1 MAPLSA
7 AFRTPLEDEEPQRH
21 RTGLRKK
28 RMENLHGSSSS
39 LTRRL
44 YSSDERIES
53 QKAQKEEDENFY
65 AACRAA
71 YLTVFKTSLENIT
84 DKDQLRIVLQQAG
97 GNPSKKTLNKY
108 WTAKTKELNFDD
120 FCAIAKREKP
130 AAKADLIKAF
140 RKLDPGNKGYVL
152 HDDLHKVLTTKGEK
166 MSPEELNAVLRLAD
180 VNSGGKLD
188 YNKFC
193 NVFFNTCDQC
203 AKMAAERMNANS
215 RARRQQFGSQLE
227 TSPERSASPRT
238 PRDGDTT
245 PRKVESKS
253 SRPSSARNY
262 KATMCTILNMG
273 PPSARISKLV
283 EPNNLQEWQNSQVK
297 GCFFLEDAGI
307 VSHHYKLQLPLKT
320 TVYLTIK
327 PLNLSRVEGK
337 SSPWMSVDTALYIL
351 KEIDGKGD
359 PQLISFTEVRN
370 KEAFVWKGELGV
382 GSYTLL
388 PFTTGCRLTK
398 KKKQIGKE
406 AQLVYRNDKEDLV
419 LTPEFRSALSDMF
432 DIIDLDG
439 NGSLSLEEY
448 NFFEMR
454 TSGEKCDDDAWEVCK
469 ENFET
474 KKNELT
480 RKGFLDLNLMEA
492 NDREGDPSDLWVT
505 LQSMGYNKALE
516 LTEACPFIINI
527 YAEKCKPRLSA
538 VSLASSNRQ
547 LQKVLCKSVILKG
560 EAKPMEGYESV
571 VIYTYKNDTRITS
584 VIENKVDKKIMMQVN
599 NDQSKNCVSSRGL
612 SVFAVEVPAKSS
624 VVSQHVMAMS
634 ERQEWLYNCIQSVL
648 S

>member
-1 MAPLSA
+1 
-7 AFRTPLEDEEPQRH
+7 
-21 RTGLRKK
+21 
-28 RMENLHGSSSS
+28 MESLYGSSSS
-39 LTRRL
+39 LTGRR
-44 YSSDERIES
+44 YPSNERIENP
-53 QKAQKEEDENFY
+53 KAQQNEDETFY

-71 YLTVFKTSLENIT
+71 YLTLFKTSLENIT
-84 DKDQLRIVLQQAG
+84 DKEQLRLVLQQAG
-97 GNPSKKTLNKY
+97 RNPSKRNLSKY

-130 AAKADLIKAF
+130 AAKFELLKAF
-140 RKLDPGNKGYVL
+140 RKMDPGNKGYVS
-152 HDDLHKVLTTKGEK
+152 HDDLYKALTTKGEK
-166 MSPEELNAVLRLAD
+166 MSPEEVNAVLRLAD

-193 NVFFNTCDQC
+193 AAFFSTCDQS
-203 AKMAAERMNANS
+203 AKMAAERMSANS
-215 RARRQQFGSQLE
+215 RARRQQFGSQIE
-227 TSPERSASPRT
+227 TSPERSPSPRT

-245 PRKVESKS
+245 PRKADSKS
-253 SRPSSARNY
+253 PRLSSSRNY
-262 KATMCTILNMG
+262 KATMCTVINMG
-273 PPSARISKLV
+273 PPSARNSKIV
-283 EPNNLQEWQNSQVK
+283 EPNNLQEWQSSQLK
-297 GCFFLEDAGI
+297 GCFFLEDTGI
-307 VSHHYKLQLPLKT
+307 VSHHYKLQLPQKT

-327 PLNLSRVEGK
+327 PLNLSRAEGK
-337 SSPWMSVDTALYIL
+337 PSPWMSVDTALYII
-351 KEIDGKGD
+351 KESDGKGD
-359 PQLISFTEVRN
+359 PQLISFTEIRN
-370 KEAFVWKGELGV
+370 KEAFVWKGDLAV
-382 GSYTLL
+382 GSYTLI

-398 KKKQIGKE
+398 KKKQIVKE
-406 AQLVYRNDKEDLV
+406 AQLVYRNDKDNLV
-419 LTPEFRSALSDMF
+419 LTPEFRSALSDAF

-516 LTEACPFIINI
+516 LTEACPFIIDV

-538 VSLASSNRQ
+538 VTLASSNRH
-547 LQKVLCKSVILKG
+547 LQKVICNSAILRG

-571 VIYTYKNDTRITS
+571 IIYTYRNDARITS
-584 VIENKVDKKIMMQVN
+584 VIVNKGDKKIMMQVN

-624 VVSQHVMAMS
+624 MVSQHVMALS